1 MRFTGR
7 LSHCMKFAIWI
18 CYWPFPSII
27 ALPYHIGKCYNTL
40 AWNVNRECYWIN
52 KTNSYTLGR
61 TFNVFERLAM
71 FFATRLTPLV
81 EWFSLHTTLVLFSAS
96 LPNLRPLNSF
106 FSRSLVPPFPS
117 LDSIYIFLSYCG
129 SPLGQMLHVLIHSI
143 GRFVFSSSCCL
154 HQQSLWNGKTFALKR
169 SMHWCWR
176 CRWNDADL
184 KVVSVD
190 YRHGMGKRGESFPVL
205 PSTPGPSS
213 LPLPKMSQITKID

>member
-96 LPNLRPLNSF
+96 LPNLRPLHSF
-106 FSRSLVPPFPS
+106 FSRSLVPPLS
-117 LDSIYIFLSYCG
+117 LSWQYLYIFKLLWKLPWTNVTRSYSFYRKICFLLFMLLA
-129 SPLGQMLHVLIHSI
+129 STVTMKWQNFCSQTEHALMLKMQMEW
-143 GRFVFSSSCCL
+143 R
-154 HQQSLWNGKTFALKR
+154 R
-169 SMHWCWR
+169 S
-176 CRWNDADL
+176 
-184 KVVSVD
+184 
-190 YRHGMGKRGESFPVL
+190 
-205 PSTPGPSS
+205 
-213 LPLPKMSQITKID
+213 